1 MFKKIKNLLKG
12 NLPNGKLSEIKSKDK
27 IVLVKFPSKCLVCDE
42 EMSSLRINQPL
53 CDECLETLKVIIKK
67 KKKKK

>member
-1 MFKKIKNLLKG
+1 MFEKIKNFFRGETKII
-12 NLPNGKLSEIKSKDK
+12 ESKDK
-27 IVLVKFPSKCLVCDE
+27 IVLVKFPPKCLVCDE
-42 EMSSLRINQPL
+42 DMSSLRINQPL